1 MTSPAIIYTVRIIQ
15 MGANWYEAFTI
26 VGIRIPIAC
35 DENEIKNI
43 KKLFKL
49 FDRIYVKNNDLEV
62 IPYMPSIHDRM
73 QIIQSSFELL
83 ELTNYA
89 IGIKLY
95 NRSKLTDVTAAFE
108 KVRIYAEQ
116 HLDKFSEAGF
126 DVDKEPVLLS
136 ASDWASVVDEILEE
150 EDSEYEFG
158 EEDEDEEDDGEE
170 SDSEDPEKN

>member
-1 MTSPAIIYTVRIIQ
+1 

-26 VGIRIPIAC
+26 VGIHIPIAC
-35 DENEIKNI
+35 DADEIKNI

-49 FDRIYVKNNDLEV
+49 FDRIYVKNNELEV

-73 QIIQSSFELL
+73 RTIQSSSELL
-83 ELTNYA
+83 ELTQYA

-95 NRSKLTDVTAAFE
+95 NRSKLADVTSAFE
-108 KVRIYAEQ
+108 KVRLYAEQ
-116 HLDKFSEAGF
+116 HLDKFSDAGF

-150 EDSEYEFG
+150 EDSEYEFS
-158 EEDEDEEDDGEE
+158 EEDEDEEDEDEE
-170 SDSEDPEKN
+170 SNAENPV

>member
-1 MTSPAIIYTVRIIQ
+1 

-26 VGIRIPIAC
+26 VGIRITITC

-49 FDRIYVKNNDLEV
+49 FDRIYVKNNELEV

-83 ELTNYA
+83 ELTQYA

-95 NRSKLTDVTAAFE
+95 NRSKLVDVTSAFE
-108 KVRIYAEQ
+108 KVRLYAEQ

-150 EDSEYEFG
+150 EDSEYEFS
-158 EEDEDEEDDGEE
+158 EEEDEEDEGDE
-170 SDSEDPEKN
+170 SDSEDHEKN

>member
-1 MTSPAIIYTVRIIQ
+1 

-26 VGIRIPIAC
+26 IGIPVPIAC

-49 FDRIYVKNNDLEV
+49 FDRIYVKNNELEV

-73 QIIQSSFELL
+73 QMVQSSYELL

-95 NRSKLTDVTAAFE
+95 NQSTLADVTAAFE
-108 KVRIYAEQ
+108 KVRLYAEQ
-116 HLDKFSEAGF
+116 HLDKFIEEGF
-126 DVDKEPVLLS
+126 NVEKEPVLLS
-136 ASDWASVVDEILEE
+136 ASDWASVVDEIREE
-150 EDSEYEFG
+150 EDSDDEFS
-158 EEDEDEEDDGEE
+158 EEDEDDEEDNEEDDEE
-170 SDSEDPEKN
+170 DDSDNENDSEPQKN

>member
-1 MTSPAIIYTVRIIQ
+1 

-26 VGIRIPIAC
+26 VGIRITITC

-49 FDRIYVKNNDLEV
+49 FDRIYVKNNELEV

-73 QIIQSSFELL
+73 RTIESSFELL
-83 ELTNYA
+83 ELTQYA

-95 NRSKLTDVTAAFE
+95 NKSKLVDVTSAFE
-108 KVRIYAEQ
+108 KVRLYAEQ

-136 ASDWASVVDEILEE
+136 ASDWASVVDEIRE
-150 EDSEYEFG
+150 
-158 EEDEDEEDDGEE
+158 EEDEDEEDEDEEDEDEEDEDEDEE
-170 SDSEDPEKN
+170 SDAEDSEKN